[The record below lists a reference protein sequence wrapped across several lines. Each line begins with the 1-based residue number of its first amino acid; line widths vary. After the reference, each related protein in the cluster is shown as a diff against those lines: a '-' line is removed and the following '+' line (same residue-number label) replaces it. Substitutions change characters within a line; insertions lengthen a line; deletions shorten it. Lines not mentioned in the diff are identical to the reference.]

1 MTAREQYEK
10 RNKSCIQSAF
20 QQLLHIRATRGGK
33 QSKSK
38 SEYLNNIWKRT
49 IWKKEKVKCL
59 HASEWHNP
67 LRCITSQ
74 IFLSNIQFHGTKRLQ
89 RSADAPTD
97 GPLSG
102 KQEMFFAQR
111 PAIKCCF
118 TLTTVSW
125 GLHRVFGSK
134 RRLRKKKIIWSFR
147 KIVGDN
153 YKTVVHNHYSLFPLD
168 ETSVRRKQ
176 GVFPRLSSHSSS
188 SCSIPAKNNHMFS
201 LIFNHTF
208 LFSTSGQI
216 PSLPQRNWVVVTCIF
231 KDYSGFDKHKLGICQ
246 IWGAIKNSICC
257 AAIKKKKRPVVYI
270 KVNNVPFELNQQ
282 KKKDFL
288 SCKL

>member
-1 MTAREQYEK
+1 MRVSGTIHWGASQA
-10 RNKSCIQSAF
+10 KSFCQ
-20 QQLLHIRATRGGK
+20 
-33 QSKSK
+33 
-38 SEYLNNIWKRT
+38 
-49 IWKKEKVKCL
+49 
-59 HASEWHNP
+59 
-67 LRCITSQ
+67 TSNSTGQ
-74 IFLSNIQFHGTKRLQ
+74 NSSRDL
-89 RSADAPTD
+89 PTLPAD

-111 PAIKCCF
+111 LSIKCCF
-118 TLTTVSW
+118 TLTTISW
-125 GLHRVFGSK
+125 GLRRVFGSK

-147 KIVGDN
+147 KIVGNN
-153 YKTVVHNHYSLFPLD
+153 YKTVVHSHYSFFFPLD

-216 PSLPQRNWVVVTCIF
+216 PSLPQRNWVVVICIF
-231 KDYSGFDKHKLGICQ
+231 KDDSGFDKHKLGICQ

-257 AAIKKKKRPVVYI
+257 TAIKKKDQWYI

-282 KKKDFL
+282 KKKKMRL
-288 SCKL
+288 SLTQTLNSSYWKVKGQKECEHVVCTEPRGLRKMFSYHWNMIPKM